1 MCMSLTIRYTWAA
14 PKISGLMFWA
24 ERHGQRCSKNN
35 YLDTCFV
42 AFVNLVCQH
51 CAQIGHGLLI
61 KSKKIWIAAI
71 SMWKLSQPRGVLKI
85 RGKSSP
91 FSPAK
96 CTWNSPKDIN
106 LASDELKKKI
116 QVLAKNTGVSK
127 FCFGQITP
135 KLGATK
141 SNLNIFDSHNISLR
155 WWQESTLE
163 FEEFLVTR
171 DAF

>member
-1 MCMSLTIRYTWAA
+1 MCMSLTIRYTWGA

-96 CTWNSPKDIN
+96 CAWNSPKDIN
-106 LASDELKKKI
+106 LASDELKKK
-116 QVLAKNTGVSK
+116 SK
-127 FCFGQITP
+127 FWRKTRAFRSFVSGKLLQNLGQQNQIWISSILTIFLWDGD
-135 KLGATK
+135 KSQH
-141 SNLNIFDSHNISLR
+141 SNLKSS
-155 WWQESTLE
+155 
-163 FEEFLVTR
+163 
-171 DAF
+171 

>member
-1 MCMSLTIRYTWAA
+1 MCMSLTIRYTWGA

-106 LASDELKKKI
+106 LASDELKKR
-116 QVLAKNTGVSK
+116 SK
-127 FCFGQITP
+127 FGRKTRAFRSFVSGKLLQNLGQQNQIWISSILTIFLWDGD
-135 KLGATK
+135 KSQH
-141 SNLNIFDSHNISLR
+141 SNLKSS
-155 WWQESTLE
+155 
-163 FEEFLVTR
+163 
-171 DAF
+171 